1 MPIGPIANGVT
12 GFQRATE
19 LASNASQRIVDA
31 TTRTEEEN
39 RTNAT
44 EEDVVRPIVDLKRAE
59 VAAKANA
66 KSIEVGSK
74 TIGTLLDIRA

>member
-1 MPIGPIANGVT
+1 MPIGAIANGVT

-19 LASNASQRIVDA
+19 LANNASQRIVDA

-39 RTNAT
+39 RTNAV
-44 EEDVVRPIVDLKRAE
+44 EEDVVRPIVDLKQAE
-59 VAAKANA
+59 IAAKANA

-74 TIGTLLDIRA
+74 TLGSILDIRA

>member
-1 MPIGPIANGVT
+1 MPIGAIANGVT

-31 TTRTEEEN
+31 TTRTEQEN
-39 RTNAT
+39 RVNAP
-44 EEDVVRPIVDLKRAE
+44 EEDVVQPIVDLKRAE
-59 VAAKANA
+59 IAAKANA

-74 TIGTLLDIRA
+74 TLGALLDIRA